1 MPKDK
6 DTQEILTDADHIKSM
21 TESDGWKAVHPVLN
35 QKILDL
41 QNMANL
47 DRSKPLE
54 AQIDGRM
61 MAAEILFNWLK
72 YDVYGFVEQQQSNN
86 PPKNL
91 LENEPFIEQH

>member
-6 DTQEILTDADHIKSM
+6 DTQDILTEADHVKAM
-21 TESDGWKAVHPVLN
+21 TESEGWKSIKGKLD

-61 MAAEILFNWLK
+61 YAADIFFTWLK
-72 YDVYGFVEQQQSNN
+72 NDVYGFIEQQEANN
-86 PPKNL
+86 RPKPI
-91 LENEPFIEQH
+91 ENEPFIEQH

>member
-6 DTQEILTDADHIKSM
+6 DTQEILTEADHVKAM
-21 TESDGWKAVHPVLN
+21 TESDGWKSVKGKLD

-47 DRSKPLE
+47 DRAKPLE

-61 MAAEILFNWLK
+61 MAAEIFFNWLR
-72 YDVYGFVEQQQSNN
+72 DDIYGFVEQQEANN
-86 PPKNL
+86 RPKPV
-91 LENEPFIEQH
+91 ENEPFIEQH